1 LTNIPAPPA
10 GIDRVPGEYRRVRL
24 FLVACAFAAMI
35 VGTVG
40 QIVMP
45 ARGSPFLA
53 WLDTAVIPAF
63 VTVLFV
69 LLRPD
74 RPVLLALTLGLVYL
88 EAVLTASLFA
98 IGLAFSIVV
107 PIIGIGLVGPR
118 VRGRA
123 LVATY
128 VGAWAVAT
136 ISVIVAETGNPPNP
150 LGSDV
155 PALTATAF
163 ALITA
168 GALGLMWRSSDQQV
182 RALEAADREITA
194 RIAAKAELE
203 RTAEFLETL
212 VGASPVAT
220 IALNQSGIVILWNP
234 AAVRVFG
241 WTEIETVG
249 RVLPAAL
256 TADGPRDGI
265 GLGGLIARSLAG
277 TAIRGDRVVTRRRDG
292 TEVIVEVHADAR
304 QVAAGRA
311 TGIIVQAIDVTERSA
326 LEARLRESQKLEAV
340 GHLAGGIAHD
350 INNALTA
357 VGGFTEMIEADAE
370 DPVVKADARAVV
382 EGVQR
387 ASQLTRQ
394 LLAFAQRSVLKP
406 QVIDAASFLES
417 IRPELQRLLRP
428 DVALVIRTV
437 AKPAFVDVD
446 PGQFEQAVR
455 SLVENAVD
463 AMPAGGRLTISTVRR
478 EAPDEPNDP
487 TMGARSTALHGPV
500 IVVTVTDTGGGI
512 EPALQEQAFEPYV
525 IADEGGSVG
534 GLGLAMVHG
543 FVAQSG
549 GEVELRSRQ
558 GAGTTVEI
566 HLPAAA
572 QPEGPDRSDGRPGS
586 DGAATLRPAGGDET
600 ILLIEDEPAIAEFCR
615 RVLTNLGYDVIVAV
629 DGPAGVE
636 AARTHPDPIGL
647 VLSDVIM
654 PGMRGPEAVATIRAS
669 HPEVAVLF
677 ASGYTA
683 DSITEHGVLRD
694 GVKLIEKPF
703 TAASLA
709 DSVRQSLDA
718 RADTAAAAKLA

>member
-1 LTNIPAPPA
+1 
-10 GIDRVPGEYRRVRL
+10 
-24 FLVACAFAAMI
+24 MI

-40 QIVMP
+40 QFVLP

-53 WLDTAVIPAF
+53 WLDTAVIPAI

-123 LVATY
+123 LIATY

-136 ISVIVAETGNPPNP
+136 ISVVIAETGNPPNP

-163 ALITA
+163 ALVTA

-220 IALNQSGIVILWNP
+220 IALNQNGIVILWNP
-234 AAVRVFG
+234 AAVGVFG

-256 TADGPRDGI
+256 TAAGRSDGI
-265 GLGGLIARSLAG
+265 GLGGLIDRSLAG
-277 TAIRGDRVVTRRRDG
+277 AAIRGERVVTRRRDG
-292 TEVIVEVHADAR
+292 TEVIVEVYADAR
-304 QVAAGRA
+304 HVVAGRA
-311 TGIIVQAIDVTERSA
+311 TGVILQAIDVTERSI

-357 VGGFTEMIEADAE
+357 IGGFTEMIETDAK
-370 DPVVKADARAVV
+370 DPIVKADARAVA

-406 QVIDAASFLES
+406 QVIDAATFLES
-417 IRPELQRLLRP
+417 IEPDLQRLLGP

-437 AKPAFVDVD
+437 AKPAFVHVD

-455 SLVENAVD
+455 SLVENAFD
-463 AMPAGGRLTISTVRR
+463 AMPAGGTLTISTARR
-478 EAPDEPNDP
+478 EAPDEVIDP
-487 TMGARSTALHGPV
+487 TIAAGSMALRGPA
-500 IVVTVTDTGGGI
+500 IVVTVTDTGDGI
-512 EPALQEQAFEPYV
+512 EPGLQEQAFEPY
-525 IADEGGSVG
+525 ITADEGGSVG

-549 GEVELRSRQ
+549 GEVDLRSRQ

-566 HLPAAA
+566 RLPEAARTMRLDPGDG
-572 QPEGPDRSDGRPGS
+572 QPPN
-586 DGAATLRPAGGDET
+586 GAVIHRQAGGDET
-600 ILLIEDEPAIAEFCR
+600 ILLIEDEHAIAEFCR
-615 RVLTNLGYDVIVAV
+615 RVLTNLGYHVIVTT
-629 DGPAGVE
+629 DGSAAVE
-636 AARTHPDPIGL
+636 AARNHPDPIEL

-654 PGMRGPEAVATIRAS
+654 PGMRGPDAVATIRAS

-683 DSITEHGVLRD
+683 DAFTENGVLTG
-694 GVKLIEKPF
+694 GVKMIEKPF

-709 DSVRQSLDA
+709 DSVREALDA
-718 RADTAAAAKLA
+718 RAGRAEVADPA

>member
-1 LTNIPAPPA
+1 
-10 GIDRVPGEYRRVRL
+10 
-24 FLVACAFAAMI
+24 MI

-98 IGLAFSIVV
+98 IGLAFSVVV

-123 LVATY
+123 LIATY

-194 RIAAKAELE
+194 RIAAKSELE

-220 IALNQSGIVILWNP
+220 IALNQNGIVILWNP
-234 AAVRVFG
+234 AAVGVFG

-256 TADGPRDGI
+256 TAAGRSDGI
-265 GLGGLIARSLAG
+265 GLGGLIDRSLAG

-304 QVAAGRA
+304 QVVAGQA
-311 TGIIVQAIDVTERSA
+311 TGIIVQAIDVTERAA

-357 VGGFTEMIEADAE
+357 VGGFAEMIEADAE
-370 DPVVKADARAVV
+370 DPIVKADARAVA

-406 QVIDAASFLES
+406 RVIDAATFLES
-417 IRPELQRLLRP
+417 IQPDLQRLLRP
-428 DVALVIRTV
+428 DVALVIRTLT
-437 AKPAFVDVD
+437 KPAFVDVD
-446 PGQFEQAVR
+446 PGQFEQVVR
-455 SLVENAVD
+455 SLVENAID
-463 AMPAGGRLTISTVRR
+463 AMPAGGTLTISTVRR

-487 TMGARSTALHGPV
+487 TIGARSTAARGPV
-500 IVVTVTDTGGGI
+500 IVVTVSDTGGGI
-512 EPALQEQAFEPYV
+512 EPGLQEQAFEPYV
-525 IADEGGSVG
+525 TVDEGGPVG

-558 GAGTTVEI
+558 GAGMTVEI
-566 HLPAAA
+566 RLPEAA
-572 QPEGPDRSDGRPGS
+572 QATRLDPGDGQPPS
-586 DGAATLRPAGGDET
+586 DGAAIPRQAGGDET
-600 ILLIEDEPAIAEFCR
+600 ILLIEDERAIAEFCR
-615 RVLTNLGYDVIVAV
+615 RVLTNLGYHVIVTT
-629 DGPAGVE
+629 DGSAAVE
-636 AARTHPDPIGL
+636 AARNHPDPIEL

-683 DSITEHGVLRD
+683 DAITEHGVLPD

-709 DSVRQSLDA
+709 ASVREALDT
-718 RADTAAAAKLA
+718 RAGSVEVADLA

>member
-1 LTNIPAPPA
+1 MTNIPASPA
-10 GIDRVPGEYRRVRL
+10 GSDRVPGENRRVRL

-40 QIVMP
+40 QIAMP

-123 LVATY
+123 LIATY

-182 RALEAADREITA
+182 RALEAADREIAA

-212 VGASPVAT
+212 VRGSPVAT
-220 IALNQSGIVILWNP
+220 LALNQSGIVILWNP
-234 AAVRVFG
+234 AAVGVFG

-249 RVLPAAL
+249 RVLPPAL
-256 TADGPRDGI
+256 TATGRSEGI
-265 GLGGLIARSLAG
+265 DLGELIDRSLAG

-292 TEVIVEVHADAR
+292 TEVIIEVHADAR
-304 QVAAGRA
+304 QVVAGRA
-311 TGIIVQAIDVTERSA
+311 TGIIVQAIDVTERSIF
-326 LEARLRESQKLEAV
+326 EAQLRESQKLEAV

-350 INNALTA
+350 INNALMA
-357 VGGFTEMIEADAE
+357 VGGFSEMIEADAE
-370 DPVVKADARAVV
+370 DPVIKADARAVV

-394 LLAFAQRSVLKP
+394 LLAFAQRSILKP
-406 QVIDAASFLES
+406 QVIDAATFLES
-417 IRPELQRLLRP
+417 IQSDLQRLLRP
-428 DVALVIRTV
+428 DVAMVIRTE
-437 AKPAFVDVD
+437 AEPAFVDVD

-455 SLVENAVD
+455 SLVENAID
-463 AMPAGGRLTISTVRR
+463 AMPAGGTLTISTAARGARRADRSNHGGPIDGGAWAGDRRDRDRHRRRNRAGAAGAGLRAVCHRRRRWISRRAWSGHGSWVRR
-478 EAPDEPNDP
+478 A
-487 TMGARSTALHGPV
+487 V
-500 IVVTVTDTGGGI
+500 
-512 EPALQEQAFEPYV
+512 
-525 IADEGGSVG
+525 
-534 GLGLAMVHG
+534 
-543 FVAQSG
+543 
-549 GEVELRSRQ
+549 
-558 GAGTTVEI
+558 
-566 HLPAAA
+566 
-572 QPEGPDRSDGRPGS
+572 
-586 DGAATLRPAGGDET
+586 
-600 ILLIEDEPAIAEFCR
+600 R
-615 RVLTNLGYDVIVAV
+615 R
-629 DGPAGVE
+629 
-636 AARTHPDPIGL
+636 
-647 VLSDVIM
+647 
-654 PGMRGPEAVATIRAS
+654 
-669 HPEVAVLF
+669 
-677 ASGYTA
+677 
-683 DSITEHGVLRD
+683 
-694 GVKLIEKPF
+694 
-703 TAASLA
+703 
-709 DSVRQSLDA
+709 
-718 RADTAAAAKLA
+718 